1 MFSFPKPTFVTL
13 TNLNTRVEKHGDESV
28 SAIDLTITHDA
39 PNTILDDFQPGM
51 LDAFYMAP
59 AAGDDS
65 QATMDGF
72 EISAKPL
79 LRFNRLGPQKLDV
92 ELVGHRFAI
101 EYGIEEDIGIVLPA
115 VNVGKFS
122 LELKEGGTVS
132 MKFRVQA
139 NSGLTEQIIGKL
151 AMLISQEVRVTL
163 TPPKVKQQEVPT
175 GDDVS
180 DLQLPGM
187 DQETKPLTAED
198 VFTAGVIPGTE
209 TASVN

>member
-1 MFSFPKPTFVTL
+1 
-13 TNLNTRVEKHGDESV
+13 
-28 SAIDLTITHDA
+28 
-39 PNTILDDFQPGM
+39 
-51 LDAFYMAP
+51 MAP

-122 LELKEGGTVS
+122 LELNEGGTVS

-163 TPPKVKQQEVPT
+163 TPPEVKPAEEKQPALV
-175 GDDVS
+175 
-180 DLQLPGM
+180 LPGA
-187 DQETKPLTAED
+187 EEPTKPLTAED
-198 VFTAGVIPGTE
+198 VFLGGVIPGTE
-209 TASVN
+209 AASVH